1 MDIRVKIDPQLPSL
15 YYENAFT
22 DSCVASRARDLVE
35 YPLCYAARLIRDT
48 KKSIID
54 EFVRSSIDYLE
65 VNKPPRSE
73 NKGFGVLNASSWCLF
88 PLNDVDFGWGK
99 PLHVGPIRVEDIR
112 EIIFLPSHPFHD
124 GVNGGGLVLLLSFPM
139 SIIPKFTDLIIHE
152 SDTTNST

>member
-1 MDIRVKIDPQLPSL
+1 MDIRVKIDPQLPFL

-35 YPLCYAARLIRDT
+35 YQEI

-73 NKGFGVLNASSWCLF
+73 NEGFGVLNASSWCLF

-152 SDTTNST
+152 SDTTSST